1 MNETYTTIE
10 RLENS
15 GITVKRLSVA
25 LLVGLFLVQM
35 AAPVIASTPSSITID
50 QHQSTVSTDQVV
62 QFSATVKD
70 SSGSVILSPVNWSST
85 SGEIDSSGLFTPGK
99 IGTAVITAESGGI
112 NTTSSIEVTAGY
124 PYEIKSM
131 FNQTNISV
139 DDTVSLSAELVD
151 RAENPV
157 PGELVYRCQNGH
169 IDHQNKTWQPGQ
181 IGQAVLRI
189 IYFELEL
196 QVIFQIEPGQ
206 PSHLEIAY
214 GLTVQSGSTQHI
226 IPIAKDSHGNE
237 VDITKAGALS
247 WQVENGTIS
256 QTGLFFA
263 DAPGVWNISVN
274 STSGAFGSGVIRVLP
289 AQATGLSIG
298 IENTQV
304 RAGSE
309 VTLSAIRSDTLG
321 NSGEVEIPLSN
332 WSVPTGSLSVDQGKV
347 KWIPSSIGNWTIGV
361 EDQGFSSTVTVNV
374 IQGEISGI
382 EVLLSEDILRSGDL
396 IVASITA
403 YDSAGN
409 TRSVNGAWTIA
420 PELSPN
426 NQGNWF
432 ELRPGPVGNY
442 SISAVWF
449 DNETQVVH
457 ETEKLL
463 QIQHGDL
470 ARIILPQSG
479 TRVASDDVLSLNPI
493 FEDEY
498 GNEVDNV
505 FVTWIIDDVDMTMAV
520 RLAGNNWAPKSIG
533 MHEIRGMAL
542 GVFAITEIEVVA
554 GTPRYISTSHD
565 AGITVESGNGT
576 EIKITTTDVHG
587 NSALATLVD
596 FEFEDPLGSVTPSS
610 EGDGFWIVEGGK
622 TGQWNLRVKSGS
634 AVSDIIVNV
643 LQGEPVRLLAEI
655 SEDDPQEGG
664 KMIIRIHAID
674 KAGNRVEVPGGEVII
689 KCTAGTV
696 SHLTADT
703 HELSIDQAGD
713 SHSCN
718 AYWNGLI
725 AQKFFDVEAVLF
737 GGGLG
742 DSNSALTMVSIIIF
756 LFIAIMVVL
765 IRRVKGESQ
774 EDYEWDDEFEEEE
787 SEEVNSDLLDN
798 QNEQT
803 EVGIAQN
810 ATEPEPIEKKES
822 SEDLRARL
830 TAQAKETGVMQ
841 AAPGTEQG
849 KTGWYVDST
858 GELTSWLVSDSG
870 EWTRVS

>member
-1 MNETYTTIE
+1 M
-10 RLENS
+10 
-15 GITVKRLSVA
+15 KRLSVA

-237 VDITKAGALS
+237 VDITKAGALL